1 MRKVDYVTLIKES
14 SRELKLLEQQ
24 QSKARSRLRLQ
35 LLRLLES
42 QMAPT
47 FRQASARLGVSAK
60 HAYPLWRRY
69 REQGLAAFLRL
80 NYLAKAARLKPE
92 EQERLI
98 SQAQE
103 PSDYKKSLRNG

>member
-14 SRELKLLEQQ
+14 LRELKLLEQQ
-24 QSKARSRLRLQ
+24 QSKARLRLRLQ
-35 LLRLLES
+35 LLRLSKS
-42 QMAPT
+42 QTAPT
-47 FRQASARLGVSAK
+47 LRQASASLGVSAK
-60 HAYPLWRRY
+60 HAHHLWRRY
-69 REQGLAAFLRL
+69 REQGLAAFSRL
-80 NYLAKAARLKPE
+80 NYPAKAARLQPE